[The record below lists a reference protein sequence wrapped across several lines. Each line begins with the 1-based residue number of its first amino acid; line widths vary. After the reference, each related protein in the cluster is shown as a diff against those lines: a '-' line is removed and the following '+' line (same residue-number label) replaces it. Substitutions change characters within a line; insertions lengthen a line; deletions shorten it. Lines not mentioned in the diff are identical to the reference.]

1 MSEDSPVVRR
11 CAEAGSEEETG
22 VCPRGSIC
30 KCLLSFTASLSQSGD
45 PAVNFDQPWGPPSHF
60 LHLQTSTRRQMD
72 RQRQTSVNELTERI
86 EAGYPRSAQRGWIR
100 PTDVTEWGGAGNK
113 TCFHPVFYFTLS
125 LLTHSAFI
133 RFTHLRCW
141 IISVRA
147 NVFMHFSSCSGR
159 FWKWCKIRMSIN
171 KIS

>member
-1 MSEDSPVVRR
+1 MCQRTHLW
-11 CAEAGSEEETG
+11 CAG
-22 VCPRGSIC
+22 VPRLDQRQESVPGALYVNACCPSQ
-30 KCLLSFTASLSQSGD
+30 LLSANQGPSGELWPALRTSLPLSS
-45 PAVNFDQPWGPPSHF
+45 PTN
-60 LHLQTSTRRQMD
+60 LHAQTDGTD

-86 EAGYPRSAQRGWIR
+86 EAGYPQSAQRGWIR

-113 TCFHPVFYFTLS
+113 TCFQPVFYFTLS

-133 RFTHLRCW
+133 SFTHLRCW

-147 NVFMHFSSCSGR
+147 NVFMQFSSCSGR